1 MSDTEHV
8 RHNLETAKRPPASF
22 ESLMKLFQ
30 SAK

>member
-1 MSDTEHV
+1 MSHAEHV

-30 SAK
+30 RAK